1 MLAWARGSSPRSRAR
16 LHLGNPRTQAGV
28 HPPVPLLEAL
38 NASTGPHYSPASWL
52 ALVQEAQEGEADPA
66 VTSRGCGDESP
77 SPSIPAWLEGTQVMG
92 KKTSYI
98 ATLAPEELLARLG
111 KGAGESLSGD

>member
-1 MLAWARGSSPRSRAR
+1 
-16 LHLGNPRTQAGV
+16 
-28 HPPVPLLEAL
+28 
-38 NASTGPHYSPASWL
+38 
-52 ALVQEAQEGEADPA
+52 
-66 VTSRGCGDESP
+66 
-77 SPSIPAWLEGTQVMG
+77 MG